1 MTGREKPVMNRNAD
15 DNGGQTAPAEI
26 DADGDIW
33 LEPEESPGYLV
44 RDTNLAVGK
53 ALRRRLSEYGM
64 TLGQYYF
71 MRALWIEEG
80 LSQREL
86 SRRVGTTEPTT
97 ASVLR
102 LLEKNGLVRRV
113 RNRRDRRTMN
123 IFPTTRGRNLKNELL
138 TMAIRINEI
147 ATQDFTQPEID
158 MLKRLL
164 RTMKRNL
171 DVDEAATVAEEGAD
185 RKG

>member
-1 MTGREKPVMNRNAD
+1 MSRPKID
-15 DNGGQTAPAEI
+15 DDE
-26 DADGDIW
+26 IW
-33 LEPEESPGYLV
+33 LDPNESPGYLI

-53 ALRRRLSEYGM
+53 ALRRNLSNYGM

-113 RNRRDRRTMN
+113 RNRRDRRTIN
-123 IFPTTRGRNLKNELL
+123 ISPTQKGRNLKNELL
-138 TMAIRINEI
+138 HMAIKINEI
-147 ATQDFTQPEID
+147 ATSSLSAEEVET
-158 MLKRLL
+158 LKRLM
-164 RTMKRNL
+164 RVMKTNL
-171 DVDEAATVAEEGAD
+171 DQDEENTAT
-185 RKG
+185 

>member
-1 MTGREKPVMNRNAD
+1 MNRSAGRSD
-15 DNGGQTAPAEI
+15 DDAEI
-26 DADGDIW
+26 W
-33 LEPEESPGYLV
+33 LDPQESPGYLL
-44 RDTNLAVGK
+44 RDTNIAVGK
-53 ALRRRLSEYGM
+53 ALRRRLAEYRM

-113 RNRRDRRTMN
+113 RNRRDRRTIN
-123 IFPTTRGRNLKNELL
+123 IFPTQKGRSLKNELL
-138 TMAIRINEI
+138 RMAININEI
-147 ATQDFTQPEID
+147 ATAGLSQKDLAD
-158 MLKRLL
+158 LKRLL
-164 RTMKRNL
+164 TVMKANL
-171 DVDEAATVAEEGAD
+171 DRDEQASSA
-185 RKG
+185 

>member
-1 MTGREKPVMNRNAD
+1 MSASAGD
-15 DNGGQTAPAEI
+15 D
-26 DADGDIW
+26 DIW
-33 LEPEESPGYLV
+33 LDPNESPGYLV
-44 RDTNLAVGK
+44 RDTNIAIGK

-113 RNRRDRRTMN
+113 RNRKDRRTIN
-123 IFPTTRGRNLKNELL
+123 IFLTPKGRNLKNELL
-138 TMAIRINEI
+138 RVAIHINEI
-147 ATQDFTQPEID
+147 ATNGFGSKD
-158 MLKRLL
+158 MENIKRLM
-164 RTMKRNL
+164 TAMKANL
-171 DVDEAATVAEEGAD
+171 DRDEESSPT
-185 RKG
+185 

>member
-1 MTGREKPVMNRNAD
+1 
-15 DNGGQTAPAEI
+15 
-26 DADGDIW
+26 
-33 LEPEESPGYLV
+33 V
-44 RDTNLAVGK
+44 RDANIAVGK
-53 ALRRRLSEYGM
+53 ALRRRLAEYGM

-113 RNRRDRRTMN
+113 RNRRDRRTIN
-123 IFPTTRGRNLKNELL
+123 IFPTQKGRSLKSELL
-138 TMAIRINEI
+138 RMAININEI
-147 ATQDFTQPEID
+147 ATDGFSAADVEK
-158 MLKRLL
+158 LKQLMMA
-164 RTMKRNL
+164 MKANL
-171 DVDEAATVAEEGAD
+171 DRDERSSSV
-185 RKG
+185 

>member
-1 MTGREKPVMNRNAD
+1 VSTVRQSDE
-15 DNGGQTAPAEI
+15 
-26 DADGDIW
+26 DIW
-33 LEPEESPGYLV
+33 LDPNESPGYLV
-44 RDTNLAVGK
+44 RDTNIAVGK
-53 ALRRRLSEYGM
+53 ALRRRLATYGM

-113 RNRRDRRTMN
+113 RNRRDRRTIN
-123 IFPTTRGRNLKNELL
+123 IFPTQKGRNLKNELL
-138 TMAIRINEI
+138 RMAIGINEI
-147 ATQDFTQPEID
+147 ATEGLTAADLET
-158 MLKRLL
+158 LKRLMSA
-164 RTMKRNL
+164 MKANL
-171 DVDEAATVAEEGAD
+171 DRDEQASSA
-185 RKG
+185 

>member
-1 MTGREKPVMNRNAD
+1 MSPADKPD
-15 DNGGQTAPAEI
+15 D
-26 DADGDIW
+26 DDIW
-33 LEPEESPGYLV
+33 LDPNESPGYLV
-44 RDTNLAVGK
+44 RDANIAVGK
-53 ALRRRLSEYGM
+53 ALRRRLADYGM

-113 RNRRDRRTMN
+113 RNRRDRRTIN
-123 IFPTTRGRNLKNELL
+123 IFPTQKGRNLKNELL
-138 TMAIRINEI
+138 RTAIRINEI
-147 ATQDFTQPEID
+147 ATEGLSPEDIENI
-158 MLKRLL
+158 KRLMNA
-164 RTMKRNL
+164 MKANL
-171 DVDEAATVAEEGAD
+171 DKDEETSPA
-185 RKG
+185 

>member
-1 MTGREKPVMNRNAD
+1 MSAAGANDE
-15 DNGGQTAPAEI
+15 
-26 DADGDIW
+26 DIW
-33 LEPEESPGYLV
+33 LDPNESPGYLV
-44 RDTNLAVGK
+44 RDTNIAVGK
-53 ALRRRLSEYGM
+53 ALRRRLADYGM

-113 RNRRDRRTMN
+113 RNRRDRRTIN
-123 IFPTTRGRNLKNELL
+123 IFPTQKGRNLKNELL
-138 TMAIRINEI
+138 RMAISINEI
-147 ATQDFTQPEID
+147 ATEGFSDKDIENI
-158 MLKRLL
+158 KRLM
-164 RTMKRNL
+164 TAMKANL
-171 DVDEAATVAEEGAD
+171 DRDERASSA
-185 RKG
+185 

>member
-1 MTGREKPVMNRNAD
+1 MSESASD
-15 DNGGQTAPAEI
+15 D
-26 DADGDIW
+26 DIW
-33 LEPEESPGYLV
+33 LDPNESPGYLV
-44 RDTNLAVGK
+44 RDTNIAVGK

-113 RNRRDRRTMN
+113 RNRKDRRTIN
-123 IFPTTRGRNLKNELL
+123 IFPTQKGRNLKNELL
-138 TMAIRINEI
+138 RMAIRVNEI
-147 ATQDFTQPEID
+147 ATDGFSPVD
-158 MLKRLL
+158 MANIKRLM
-164 RTMKRNL
+164 TAMKTNL
-171 DVDEAATVAEEGAD
+171 DRDEESSST
-185 RKG
+185 

>member
-1 MTGREKPVMNRNAD
+1 MSAVTGD
-15 DNGGQTAPAEI
+15 D
-26 DADGDIW
+26 DIW
-33 LEPEESPGYLV
+33 VDPNESPGYLV
-44 RDTNLAVGK
+44 RDTNIAIGK

-71 MRALWIEEG
+71 MRALWIKEG

-113 RNRRDRRTMN
+113 RNRKDRRTIN
-123 IFPTTRGRNLKNELL
+123 IFPTQKGRNLKNGLL
-138 TMAIRINEI
+138 RTAIQINEI
-147 ATQDFTQPEID
+147 ATDGFSPQDMENI
-158 MLKRLL
+158 KRLM
-164 RTMKRNL
+164 TAMKANL
-171 DVDEAATVAEEGAD
+171 DRDEESSPT
-185 RKG
+185 